1 MEFAG
6 RKPLS
11 GGVNLVPL
19 INIVFLLLI
28 FFMVS
33 STFITPDEFNI
44 DLPESEQVQV
54 SQLQPIVVL
63 IGVDGGLALN
73 NRELDLDDLESSLA
87 AALAIDPDAEVLIRA
102 DAEATTADVVN
113 VLRRARAVGI
123 ERVAMATRK
132 AVR

>member
-1 MEFAG
+1 MKFAG

-11 GGVNLVPL
+11 GDVNLVPL

-73 NRELDLDDLESSLA
+73 NRELDLDDLELSLA

-113 VLRRARAVGI
+113 VLRGARAVGI
-123 ERVAMATRK
+123 ERVAMATRE

>member
-1 MEFAG
+1 MKFAG

-73 NRELDLDDLESSLA
+73 NRELDLDDLELSLA

-123 ERVAMATRK
+123 ERVAMATRE

>member
-123 ERVAMATRK
+123 ERVAMATRE

>member
-123 ERVAMATRK
+123 ERVAMATRE
-132 AVR
+132 AVW

>member
-73 NRELDLDDLESSLA
+73 NRELDLDDLELSLA
-87 AALAIDPDAEVLIRA
+87 AALAIDPGCGGPHQSRCGGDYG
-102 DAEATTADVVN
+102 
-113 VLRRARAVGI
+113 RRRQ
-123 ERVAMATRK
+123 RSQTRP
-132 AVR
+132 RSGH